1 MHGRVSLS
9 PTAEIAYRPDVDG
22 LRTIAVGTVILF
34 HGKLGLL
41 PGGFVGVDVFFVIS
55 GFLISSILLGEI
67 AHQRFSLAGFYER
80 RIRRILPALTVVL
93 AAVMIA
99 GALLYP
105 PQDYVLLA
113 KSVKAAALF
122 YANFFFYGQAGYFAP
137 DAETQPLLH
146 TWSLAVEE
154 QFYLVAPLFLW
165 GIARLKRRW
174 QVALVVLAFAVSLAF
189 SVAGAMSEDSGAFY
203 LPHSRAFELILGMM
217 LAMGLAPRLANRI
230 VAEAV
235 GAVGLAMIAIAV
247 LFFSART
254 PFPGYAA
261 LLPCVGAAC
270 IIASGAGHATF
281 VSRFLATPPMVFT
294 GKISYSLYLWHWP
307 IFVFAAYQFGELSI
321 VDRVGLIVAAYLLS
335 VLTYW
340 FVEQPARRKTAALT
354 RTRIFVAGLA
364 ALALA
369 YGLSQLV
376 IGTRGLPQRLG
387 AEIAA
392 FDDAVRKN
400 KGVTPCPENEAWL
413 ASTSDCEI
421 GAKAA
426 AERSFLFWGDS
437 HARVL
442 SSTAAS
448 IAEAKGIKGL
458 VVFRGGCPPFLALAG
473 TAFDKRD
480 CATTAGHIETLLK
493 GPGYANVVL
502 VARWAL
508 YAEGGGYRNGK
519 WFATEFDQGDVQKNR
534 VAFATALSATVQ
546 AILNSGRTVTIVGPV
561 PDLKLNPPETM
572 IKAMM
577 RGEKADVRATSAD
590 FLVRQAAVLSLL
602 KLLEH
607 APGVRVVYPHES
619 LCDATVCRTV
629 DGTMP
634 LYTDDNHLGVNG
646 VALIRRELGAAI
658 ASTVKADVSNVQ

>member
-1 MHGRVSLS
+1 MHGRVSPAQTS
-9 PTAEIAYRPDVDG
+9 EIAYRPDVDG

-34 HGKLGLL
+34 HGKLGIF

-67 AHQRFSLAGFYER
+67 GHGRFSLAGFYER
-80 RIRRILPALTVVL
+80 RIRRILPALIVVL
-93 AAVMIA
+93 AAVMVA

-113 KSVKAAALF
+113 KSAKAAALF
-122 YANFFFYGQAGYFAP
+122 YANFFFHGQAGYFAP

-165 GIARLKRRW
+165 GIAGLQRRW
-174 QVALVVLAFAVSLAF
+174 QVALVALAFVASLGF
-189 SVAGAMSEDSGAFY
+189 SIAGATNEDSGAFY
-203 LPHSRAFELILGMM
+203 LPHSRAFELMLGMM
-217 LAMGLAPRLANRI
+217 LAMGLFPRLVSQI
-230 VAEAV
+230 TAEAL
-235 GAVGLAMIAIAV
+235 GAAGLLMIAVAV
-247 LFFSART
+247 LFFSAST

-261 LLPCVGAAC
+261 LLPCLGAAF
-270 IIASGAGHATF
+270 IIASGAGHATV
-281 VSRFLATPPMVFT
+281 VSRLLATTPMVFT

-307 IFVFAAYQFGELSI
+307 IFVFAEYRYGELS
-321 VDRVGLIVAAYLLS
+321 VLDRVGLIVAAYLLS

-340 FVEQPARRKTAALT
+340 FVEQPARRKTPFLTRNRIFAGGAAALV
-354 RTRIFVAGLA
+354 FAFGM
-364 ALALA
+364 
-369 YGLSQLV
+369 SQLV
-376 IGTRGLPQRLG
+376 IGTRGMPQRLG
-387 AEIAA
+387 PEIAA

-400 KGVTPCPENEAWL
+400 KGVTPCPENEAWI

-421 GAKAA
+421 GAKGPS
-426 AERSFLFWGDS
+426 ERSFLFWGDS

-442 SSTAAS
+442 SSTVAK
-448 IAEAKGIKGL
+448 IAEEQGTKGL
-458 VVFRGGCPPFLALAG
+458 VVFRGGCPPFLGIDG

-480 CATTAGHIETLLK
+480 CAKTAAHVDTLLK
-493 GPGYANVVL
+493 GGGYQNVVL

-519 WFATEFDQGDVQKNR
+519 WFKTAFDQGHVQKNR

-577 RGEKADVRATSAD
+577 RGGKADVRAPSAD
-590 FLVRQAAVLSLL
+590 FVARQANVLTHLSM
-602 KLLEH
+602 LEH
-607 APGVRVVYPHES
+607 FPGVRVVYPHQS
-619 LCDATVCRTV
+619 LCDVSECRTV
-629 DGTMP
+629 DGAMP

-658 ASTVKADVSNVQ
+658 APAAKTDVSEAQ